1 MSDDFGTV
9 NVKRGDRAREI
20 EVLRQHYRTHRD
32 ALVRMVPDAP
42 TEQLAAEYQRLIASI
57 DGSLRKLDELEGKGT
72 ASGTVAVPAPAFAET
87 QRMGTAPGNRPLV
100 SSGVS
105 SKPVTD
111 HGIGSYDGPADRPSN
126 NSSRVLLM
134 LVIAVAVLGIIGWLI
149 WRASSEKKSTAPQM
163 IEQPPSTT
171 SPDTATTSAI
181 TPAPVAPAPTASIRI
196 APEVADYGT
205 IRKGT
210 RAVRQFE
217 ITNMSSTPLTITVA
231 RSTCRCLYYEYDA
244 KAKLA
249 PKAKEALT
257 VTVDGARAKAGA
269 LNESIAVSSKDDPN
283 ATGTIGVRAVI
294 K

>member
-9 NVKRGDRAREI
+9 SVKRGDRAREI
-20 EVLRQHYRTHRD
+20 EVLRQHYRTHRET
-32 ALVRMVPDAP
+32 LVRMVPDAP
-42 TEQLAAEYQRLIASI
+42 TEQLAAEYQRLVVSI
-57 DGSLRKLDELEGKGT
+57 DASLRKLDELEGKGT
-72 ASGTVAVPAPAFAET
+72 ASGTVAVPTPSYNET

-100 SSGVS
+100 SSE
-105 SKPVTD
+105 PVTD
-111 HGIGSYDGPADRPSN
+111 HGIASYDVPTDRPSN
-126 NSSRVLLM
+126 NGSRMLLM
-134 LVIAVAVLGIIGWLI
+134 LVIAIGVLGIIGWLI
-149 WRASSEKKSTAPQM
+149 WRASSEKKASTPQV

-171 SPDTATTSAI
+171 SPDTATNAAAT
-181 TPAPVAPAPTASIRI
+181 PVAAPAASIRI

-217 ITNMSSTPLTITVA
+217 ITNMSSTPLSISVA
-231 RSTCRCLYYEYDA
+231 RSTCRCLYYEYET

-269 LNESIAVSSKDDPN
+269 LSESIAVSSKDDPN
-283 ATGTIGVRAVI
+283 ANGTIGVRAVI

>member
-9 NVKRGDRAREI
+9 SVKRGDRAREI

-72 ASGTVAVPAPAFAET
+72 ASGTVAVPTPAFNET

-100 SSGVS
+100 SSE
-105 SKPVTD
+105 PVTD
-111 HGIGSYDGPADRPSN
+111 HDIGTYDGPADRPSN
-126 NSSRVLLM
+126 NGSRVLLM
-134 LVIAVAVLGIIGWLI
+134 MLIAVAVLGVIGWLI
-149 WRASSEKKSTAPQM
+149 WRASSDKKTTTPQV

-171 SPDTATTSAI
+171 SPDTTATVT
-181 TPAPVAPAPTASIRI
+181 PVAAPAASIRI

-217 ITNMSSTPLTITVA
+217 ITNTSLTPLSITVA

-269 LNESIAVSSKDDPN
+269 LDERIAVSSKDDKN

-294 K
+294 Q

>member
-57 DGSLRKLDELEGKGT
+57 DSSLRKLDELEGKGT

-100 SSGVS
+100 SSGS
-105 SKPVTD
+105 SEPVTD
-111 HGIGSYDGPADRPSN
+111 HGIGTYDGPADRPSN

-134 LVIAVAVLGIIGWLI
+134 LLIAVAVLGIIGWLI
-149 WRASSEKKSTAPQM
+149 WRASSEKKPATQQV

-171 SPDTATTSAI
+171 SPDTVATSTVTPPPV
-181 TPAPVAPAPTASIRI
+181 TPAASIHI

-217 ITNMSSTPLTITVA
+217 IMNMSTTPLTITVA
-231 RSTCRCLYYEYDA
+231 RSACRCLYYEYDT

-269 LNESIAVSSKDDPN
+269 LNETIAVTSKDDPN

>member
-42 TEQLAAEYQRLIASI
+42 TEQLASEYQRLIASI
-57 DGSLRKLDELEGKGT
+57 DASLRKLDELEGKGT
-72 ASGTVAVPAPAFAET
+72 ASGTVAVPAPPFNET
-87 QRMGTAPGNRPLV
+87 PRMGTAPGNRPLI
-100 SSGVS
+100 SSE
-105 SKPVTD
+105 PVPD
-111 HGIGSYDGPADRPSN
+111 HALGTYDGPADRASN
-126 NSSRVLLM
+126 NGSRVLLM
-134 LVIAVAVLGIIGWLI
+134 LVIAVAVLGVIGWLI
-149 WRASSEKKSTAPQM
+149 WRASSDKKAATPQV

-171 SPDTATTSAI
+171 SPDTAAVPAV
-181 TPAPVAPAPTASIRI
+181 TPAPAAPAASIRI

-217 ITNMSSTPLTITVA
+217 ITNMSSTPLSITVA
-231 RSTCRCLYYEYDA
+231 RSTCRCLYYEYDT

-269 LNESIAVSSKDDPN
+269 LDERIAVSSKDDSN
-283 ATGTIGVRAVI
+283 ARGTIGVRAVI

>member
-9 NVKRGDRAREI
+9 SVKRGDRAREI
-20 EVLRQHYRTHRD
+20 EVLRQHYRTHRET
-32 ALVRMVPDAP
+32 LVRMVPDAP
-42 TEQLAAEYQRLIASI
+42 TEQLAGEYQRLVASI
-57 DGSLRKLDELEGKGT
+57 DASLRKLDELEGKGT
-72 ASGTVAVPAPAFAET
+72 ASGTVAVPSPSFNET

-100 SSGVS
+100 SQGVS
-105 SKPVTD
+105 SEPVTD
-111 HGIGSYDGPADRPSN
+111 HGIASYDGPVDRPSN
-126 NSSRVLLM
+126 NGSRMLLM
-134 LVIAVAVLGIIGWLI
+134 MLIAVAVLGVIGWLI
-149 WRASSEKKSTAPQM
+149 WRASSDKRTTTPQV

-171 SPDTATTSAI
+171 SPDTSAT
-181 TPAPVAPAPTASIRI
+181 VAPIAVAASIRI

-217 ITNMSSTPLTITVA
+217 ITNLSSTPLAITVA
-231 RSTCRCLYYEYDA
+231 RSTCRCLYYEYDT

-269 LNESIAVSSKDDPN
+269 LNESIAVTSKDDPN

-294 K
+294 R

>member
-9 NVKRGDRAREI
+9 SVKRGDRAREI

-72 ASGTVAVPAPAFAET
+72 ASGTVAVPTPSAFNET

-100 SSGVS
+100 SSE
-105 SKPVTD
+105 PVTD
-111 HGIGSYDGPADRPSN
+111 HGIGTYDGPADRPSN
-126 NSSRVLLM
+126 NGSRVLLM

-149 WRASSEKKSTAPQM
+149 WRASSDKKATTQQV

-171 SPDTATTSAI
+171 SPDTGTTAAV
-181 TPAPVAPAPTASIRI
+181 TPAPVVAAASIRI

-217 ITNMSSTPLTITVA
+217 ITNTSSTPLSITVA

>member
-9 NVKRGDRAREI
+9 SVKRGDRAREI
-20 EVLRQHYRTHRD
+20 EVLRQHYRTHRET
-32 ALVRMVPDAP
+32 LVRMVPDAP
-42 TEQLAAEYQRLIASI
+42 TEQLAGEYQRLVASI

-72 ASGTVAVPAPAFAET
+72 ASGTVAVPTPSFNET

-100 SSGVS
+100 SSE
-105 SKPVTD
+105 PVTD
-111 HGIGSYDGPADRPSN
+111 HGIANYDVPTDRPSN
-126 NSSRVLLM
+126 NGSRMLLM
-134 LVIAVAVLGIIGWLI
+134 MLIAVAVLGVIGWLI
-149 WRASSEKKSTAPQM
+149 WRASSDKKTATPQV

-171 SPDTATTSAI
+171 SPDTAATVT
-181 TPAPVAPAPTASIRI
+181 PVAAPAASIRI

-257 VTVDGARAKAGA
+257 VTVDGAAPKRERSTNRSQCRRRMIRTRPGR
-269 LNESIAVSSKDDPN
+269 S
-283 ATGTIGVRAVI
+283 GFGR
-294 K
+294 

>member
-72 ASGTVAVPAPAFAET
+72 ASGTVAVPTPAFAET

-105 SKPVTD
+105 PEPVTD
-111 HGIGSYDGPADRPSN
+111 HGLGTYDGPADRPAN
-126 NSSRVLLM
+126 NGSRMLLM

-149 WRASSEKKSTAPQM
+149 WRASSDKKVTTPQV

-171 SPDTATTSAI
+171 NPDTVT
-181 TPAPVAPAPTASIRI
+181 TPAVTPVPVPAAASIRI

-217 ITNMSSTPLTITVA
+217 ITNTSTTPLTITVA
-231 RSTCRCLYYEYDA
+231 RSACRCLYYEYDA

-257 VTVDGARAKAGA
+257 VTVDGARAKPGA
-269 LNESIAVSSKDDPN
+269 LNESIAVTSKDDPN
-283 ATGTIGVRAVI
+283 ATGTIGVRALI
-294 K
+294 KP

>member
-9 NVKRGDRAREI
+9 SVKRGDRAREI

-42 TEQLAAEYQRLIASI
+42 TEQLASEYQRLIASI

-72 ASGTVAVPAPAFAET
+72 ASGTVAVPTAAFNET

-105 SKPVTD
+105 SEPVTD
-111 HGIGSYDGPADRPSN
+111 HGIASYDVPADRPSN
-126 NSSRVLLM
+126 NGSRMLLM

-149 WRASSEKKSTAPQM
+149 WRASSDKKSTTPQV

-171 SPDTATTSAI
+171 SPDTTT
-181 TPAPVAPAPTASIRI
+181 TPAVTPVAAAASIRI

-217 ITNMSSTPLTITVA
+217 ITNTSTTPLTISVA
-231 RSTCRCLYYEYDA
+231 RSTCRCLYYEYDT
-244 KAKLA
+244 KVKLA

-269 LNESIAVSSKDDPN
+269 LNESIAVTSKDDPN
-283 ATGTIGVRAVI
+283 ATGTIGVRALI

>member
-32 ALVRMVPDAP
+32 ALMRMIPDAP
-42 TEQLAAEYQRLIASI
+42 TEQLAAEYQRLVASI
-57 DGSLRKLDELEGKGT
+57 DASLRKLDELEGKGT

-100 SSGVS
+100 SSE
-105 SKPVTD
+105 PVTD
-111 HGIGSYDGPADRPSN
+111 HGLGGYDGPVDRPSN
-126 NSSRVLLM
+126 NGSRMLLM
-134 LVIAVAVLGIIGWLI
+134 ALIAVAVLGVIGWLI
-149 WRASSEKKSTAPQM
+149 WRASSDKKTTTPQV
-163 IEQPPSTT
+163 IEQPVSTT
-171 SPDTATTSAI
+171 SPDTGTVSAV
-181 TPAPVAPAPTASIRI
+181 TPVPVPVAASIRI

-217 ITNMSSTPLTITVA
+217 ITNLSATPLSITVA
-231 RSTCRCLYYEYDA
+231 RSACRCLYYEYDA

-257 VTVDGARAKAGA
+257 VTIDGARAKAGA
-269 LNESIAVSSKDDPN
+269 LNESIAVTSKDDPN

>member
-9 NVKRGDRAREI
+9 SVKRGDRAREI
-20 EVLRQHYRTHRD
+20 EVLRQHYRTHRET
-32 ALVRMVPDAP
+32 LVRMVPDAP
-42 TEQLAAEYQRLIASI
+42 TEQLAAEYQRLVASI

-72 ASGTVAVPAPAFAET
+72 ASGTVAVPTPAFSET

-105 SKPVTD
+105 SEPVTD
-111 HGIGSYDGPADRPSN
+111 HGIGTYDGPADRPSN

-149 WRASSEKKSTAPQM
+149 WRASSEKKSNAPQM

-171 SPDTATTSAI
+171 TPDTGTTAV
-181 TPAPVAPAPTASIRI
+181 TPVAPAASIRI

-217 ITNMSSTPLTITVA
+217 ITNTSSTPLTISVA
-231 RSTCRCLYYEYDA
+231 RSTCRCLYYEYDT

-283 ATGTIGVRAVI
+283 ASGTIGVRAVI

>member
-9 NVKRGDRAREI
+9 SVKRGDRAREI

-42 TEQLAAEYQRLIASI
+42 TEQLAAEYQRLVASI
-57 DGSLRKLDELEGKGT
+57 DASLRKLDELEGKGT
-72 ASGTVAVPAPAFAET
+72 ASGTVAVPTPAFAET

-100 SSGVS
+100 SSE
-105 SKPVTD
+105 PVTD
-111 HGIGSYDGPADRPSN
+111 HGIGSYDGPSDRPSN
-126 NSSRVLLM
+126 NGSRVLLM

-149 WRASSEKKSTAPQM
+149 WRASSDKKTTTPQV

-171 SPDTATTSAI
+171 SPDTGTTAAV
-181 TPAPVAPAPTASIRI
+181 TPAPVVAAASIRI

-217 ITNMSSTPLTITVA
+217 ITNMSSTPLSITVA
-231 RSTCRCLYYEYDA
+231 RSACRCLYYEYDA

-269 LNESIAVSSKDDPN
+269 LDERIAVSSKDDPN

>member
-32 ALVRMVPDAP
+32 ALTRMIPDAP
-42 TEQLAAEYQRLIASI
+42 TEQLAAEYQRLVASI
-57 DGSLRKLDELEGKGT
+57 DASLRKLDELEGRGT
-72 ASGTVAVPAPAFAET
+72 ASGTVAVPPAAFAET

-100 SSGVS
+100 SPQ
-105 SKPVTD
+105 PVTD
-111 HGIGSYDGPADRPSN
+111 HGIGTYDGPVDRPAGN
-126 NSSRVLLM
+126 GPRVLLM
-134 LVIAVAVLGIIGWLI
+134 LVIGLAVLGVIGWLI
-149 WRASSEKKSTAPQM
+149 WRASSDKKPATQQV

-171 SPDTATTSAI
+171 NPDTASTAAGTI
-181 TPAPVAPAPTASIRI
+181 APVAVAASIKI
-196 APEVADYGT
+196 APEVADYGV

-217 ITNMSSTPLTITVA
+217 ITNLTSTPLSITVA
-231 RSTCRCLYYEYDA
+231 RSACRCLYYEYDA

-269 LNESIAVSSKDDPN
+269 LDESIAVTSKDDPN
-283 ATGTIGVRAVI
+283 ATGTIGVRATI

>member
-9 NVKRGDRAREI
+9 SVKRGDRAREI
-20 EVLRQHYRTHRD
+20 EVLRQHYRTHRET
-32 ALVRMVPDAP
+32 LVRMVPDAP
-42 TEQLAAEYQRLIASI
+42 TEQLAGEYQRLVASI
-57 DGSLRKLDELEGKGT
+57 DASLRKLDELEGKGT
-72 ASGTVAVPAPAFAET
+72 ASGTVAVPSPSFNET

-100 SSGVS
+100 SQGVS
-105 SKPVTD
+105 SEPVTD
-111 HGIGSYDGPADRPSN
+111 HGIANYDVPTDRPSN
-126 NSSRVLLM
+126 NGSRMLLM
-134 LVIAVAVLGIIGWLI
+134 MLIAVAVLGVIGWLI
-149 WRASSEKKSTAPQM
+149 WRASSDKKTTTPQV

-171 SPDTATTSAI
+171 SPDTTATVT
-181 TPAPVAPAPTASIRI
+181 PVAAPAASIRI

-217 ITNMSSTPLTITVA
+217 ITNMSSTPLSITVA
-231 RSTCRCLYYEYDA
+231 RSACRCLYYEYDT

>member
-32 ALVRMVPDAP
+32 ALARMVPDAP
-42 TEQLAAEYQRLIASI
+42 TEQLASEYQRLIASI

-72 ASGTVAVPAPAFAET
+72 ASGTVAVPTPAFAET
-87 QRMGTAPGNRPLV
+87 QRMGTALGNRPLV
-100 SSGVS
+100 SPE
-105 SKPVTD
+105 PVTD
-111 HGIGSYDGPADRPSN
+111 HGITSYDGPADRPSN

-134 LVIAVAVLGIIGWLI
+134 LVIAAAVLGIIGWLI
-149 WRASSEKKSTAPQM
+149 WRASSDKKSSTPQV

-171 SPDTATTSAI
+171 SPDTTTAPAV
-181 TPAPVAPAPTASIRI
+181 TPAPAAAAAAASIRI

-217 ITNMSSTPLTITVA
+217 ITNLSTTPLSITVA
-231 RSTCRCLYYEYDA
+231 RSTCRCLYYEYDT
-244 KAKLA
+244 KMKLA

-257 VTVDGARAKAGA
+257 VTVDGARAKAGN

-283 ATGTIGVRAVI
+283 ATGKIGVRAVI

>member
-9 NVKRGDRAREI
+9 SVKRGDRAREI

-42 TEQLAAEYQRLIASI
+42 TEQLASEYQRLIASI

-72 ASGTVAVPAPAFAET
+72 ASGTVAVPTPSFAET

-100 SSGVS
+100 SSLVS
-105 SKPVTD
+105 SGGSSEPVTD
-111 HGIGSYDGPADRPSN
+111 HGVGTYDGPADRPSN

-134 LVIAVAVLGIIGWLI
+134 LVIAVAVIGIIGWLI
-149 WRASSEKKSTAPQM
+149 WRASSEKKSSAPQM

-171 SPDTATTSAI
+171 TPDTATAAPV
-181 TPAPVAPAPTASIRI
+181 TPAAPTASIRI

-231 RSTCRCLYYEYDA
+231 RSTCRCLYYEYDT

-283 ATGTIGVRAVI
+283 ASGTIGVRAVI

>member
-9 NVKRGDRAREI
+9 SVKRGDRAREI
-20 EVLRQHYRTHRD
+20 EVLRQHYRTHRET
-32 ALVRMVPDAP
+32 LVRMVPDAP
-42 TEQLAAEYQRLIASI
+42 TEQLAGEYQRLVASI
-57 DGSLRKLDELEGKGT
+57 DASLRKLDELEGKGT
-72 ASGTVAVPAPAFAET
+72 ASGTVAVPNPSFNET
-87 QRMGTAPGNRPLV
+87 QRIGTAPGNRPLV
-100 SSGVS
+100 SSE
-105 SKPVTD
+105 PVTD
-111 HGIGSYDGPADRPSN
+111 HGIASYDGPVDRPSN
-126 NSSRVLLM
+126 NGSRVLLM
-134 LVIAVAVLGIIGWLI
+134 MLIAVAVLGVIGWLI
-149 WRASSEKKSTAPQM
+149 WRASSDKKTTTPQV

-171 SPDTATTSAI
+171 SPDTTATV
-181 TPAPVAPAPTASIRI
+181 APVAAAASIRI

-217 ITNMSSTPLTITVA
+217 ITNTSSTPLSITVA

-269 LNESIAVSSKDDPN
+269 LNESIAVTSKDDPN

>member
-1 MSDDFGTV
+1 
-9 NVKRGDRAREI
+9 
-20 EVLRQHYRTHRD
+20 
-32 ALVRMVPDAP
+32 MVPDAP
-42 TEQLAAEYQRLIASI
+42 TEQLAAEYQRLVASI
-57 DGSLRKLDELEGKGT
+57 DASLRKLDELEGKGT
-72 ASGTVAVPAPAFAET
+72 ASGTVAVPTPSFNET

-100 SSGVS
+100 SQGVS
-105 SKPVTD
+105 SEPVTD
-111 HGIGSYDGPADRPSN
+111 HGIANYDVPVDRPSN
-126 NSSRVLLM
+126 NGSRMLLM
-134 LVIAVAVLGIIGWLI
+134 MLIAVAVLGVIGWLI
-149 WRASSEKKSTAPQM
+149 WRASSDKKASTPQV

-171 SPDTATTSAI
+171 SPDMATTAAV
-181 TPAPVAPAPTASIRI
+181 TPAPVAVASIHI

-217 ITNMSSTPLTITVA
+217 ITNMSSTPLSITVA
-231 RSTCRCLYYEYDA
+231 RSACRCLYYEYDA
-244 KAKLA
+244 KVKLA

-269 LNESIAVSSKDDPN
+269 LNESIAVTSKDDPN